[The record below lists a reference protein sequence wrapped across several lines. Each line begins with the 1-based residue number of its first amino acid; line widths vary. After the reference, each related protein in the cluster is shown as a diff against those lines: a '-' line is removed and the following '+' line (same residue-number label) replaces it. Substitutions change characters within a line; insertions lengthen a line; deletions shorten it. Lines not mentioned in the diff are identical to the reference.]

1 MPQVHKIRKGLNIN
15 LKGKAEKIFVKAE
28 PADQYAVKPSDFHL
42 VVPKLEVKEGDSVKA
57 GSVLFHDKDNPD
69 IKFTSPVSG
78 KVASIIR
85 GERRLIKEVVI
96 RPSASQEYEQFP
108 KGDPAVMDRD
118 EIVKIIL
125 ASGLWPAIK
134 QRPYNIM
141 ANPGILPRSIFIS
154 AFDTAPLAPDFDFL
168 IKGSE
173 KEFQTGVDTLSR
185 LTPGKVHVNI
195 SDEYPASSAFSQAR
209 NAQVNFFRGPHPA
222 GNVGVQIHCIEP
234 VNKGEVVWTIG
245 PQEVVMIGRLFEK
258 GLYDAAKVIAL
269 TGSEVLKTRYYKLI
283 SGACIKN
290 LIEKNITEGC
300 HRIISGN
307 VLTGT
312 RIEPDGYLGY
322 YDSQITVIP
331 EGLESEFLGWAM
343 PGFGKFSLSRTFFS
357 WLSPSR
363 EYRLNTNLHG
373 GLRAFVATGIYE
385 KVLPMKIYPMQL
397 FKAIMI
403 EDIDLMEKLGIYEI
417 AEEDVALCEFACPS
431 KIELQ
436 ALVRKGLDLMIK
448 EMS

>member
-1 MPQVHKIRKGLNIN
+1 
-15 LKGKAEKIFVKAE
+15 
-28 PADQYAVKPSDFHL
+28 
-42 VVPKLEVKEGDSVKA
+42 VPKLEVKEGDSVKA

-96 RPSASQEYEQFP
+96 RPSASQEYKQFP
-108 KGDPAVMDRD
+108 IGDPAVMDRD

-141 ANPGILPRSIFIS
+141 ANPGLLPRSIFIS

-290 LIEKNITEGC
+290 LIEKNITEGTY
-300 HRIISGN
+300 RN
-307 VLTGT
+307 
-312 RIEPDGYLGY
+312 PD
-322 YDSQITVIP
+322 
-331 EGLESEFLGWAM
+331 
-343 PGFGKFSLSRTFFS
+343 
-357 WLSPSR
+357 
-363 EYRLNTNLHG
+363 
-373 GLRAFVATGIYE
+373 
-385 KVLPMKIYPMQL
+385 
-397 FKAIMI
+397 
-403 EDIDLMEKLGIYEI
+403 
-417 AEEDVALCEFACPS
+417 
-431 KIELQ
+431 
-436 ALVRKGLDLMIK
+436 
-448 EMS
+448 